1 MKNED
6 PKEMIKKIIKRIKQ
20 RKEDSKRT
28 PDIFVDKAHWFRIW
42 IQCDF
47 DTQQLML
54 EEATERGYNF

>member
-1 MKNED
+1 
-6 PKEMIKKIIKRIKQ
+6 MIKKIIKRIKQ